1 MSMWIAICL
10 VVYVFGA
17 AVIPIVFGIVHSD
30 ELTSLGANDYMV
42 FFIVDIFWPVMAFIA
57 SVMALAY
64 AVFVGPY
71 NVMKRLVKKGAE
83 LSRKWKAA
91 EALRM
96 ELEREKMGS
105 KHKTM

>member
-17 AVIPIVFGIVHSD
+17 AVIPIVFGIIHSD
-30 ELTSLGANDYMV
+30 ELASFGNDDYMLL
-42 FFIVDIFWPVMAFIA
+42 FIMDILWPVMAFAA

-71 NVMKRLVKKGAE
+71 NVMKRLAKKGAE
-83 LSRKWKAA
+83 LSKKWKAA

-96 ELEREKMGS
+96 ELEREKRGYERE
-105 KHKTM
+105 TR